1 MSYNFALESF
11 AKILLFFEMQ
21 VLNQK
26 GTNSGIWFFKIT
38 SISLWKL
45 EKL

>member
-11 AKILLFFEMQ
+11 AKILSVFEMQ

-26 GTNSGIWFFKIT
+26 GTNSGIWYFQNYFNFFMET
-38 SISLWKL
+38 
-45 EKL
+45 